1 MRHMFVSVL
10 ATLVL
15 STAAFG
21 QGLQK
26 DLFSLKGPVAQA
38 QGQTE
43 VSSALV
49 PTEQAGVLTLQ
60 VKLVMPEGVNT
71 YSMDPKLPK
80 PTRIT
85 VVLPNGWKALDQD
98 FTADPPPKKSFDEVF
113 GQEMEKFYGSVIFS
127 KRFALPPGTN
137 PNTAKLTGKISF
149 LVCNKDSCIPKTET
163 VEAAFHPKGLK
174 KQPVENIGLNPSQ
187 NPVQTLA
194 SAPSLDAK
202 SPISVTAGYE
212 ITPKRKSLRGDV
224 PDPLQLQFEL
234 TPEHAPSG
242 DLVTLAMTMT
252 LDEKFSTYGLHKAD
266 ENQTELPTVL
276 SVQPVNLEPVGEFIS
291 VPEPERHT
299 TQLDG
304 VEYHSNAHEHRVTWL
319 RKYKVLSNA
328 PYGVTGKIRYQIC
341 ETGTLCRAPLTVE
354 FSLGHQQRAADVAE
368 ARPISTSFAN
378 VTAERTAAT
387 ANTTIRDTSAENAN
401 TASTGGSSAEPPL
414 VFSVVATGGD
424 LSFVGAFL
432 AAFLAGLIMNILPCV
447 LPVLAIKILSLV
459 QQAGESR
466 GRIMALNLAY
476 TGGVMFV
483 FMVFA
488 VLSWGLGNSLSSVFQ
503 NETFMIVMACV
514 VFLMGLSLFGVFEL
528 PVPGIIPSAGHHQEG
543 YIGAFNTGILATV
556 LGTPCI
562 GPFIAPVFT
571 WTLTQPPS
579 IVFSI
584 FAMMGLGMASPFLL
598 TGIFPSLVN
607 WLPRPGDWMVK
618 FKQFTGFVL
627 MGTVI
632 WLLVSIDMAWRVPVL
647 VLLLALGLLV
657 WVNENL
663 ALNHDPFWKKWRA
676 HAIALATA
684 TPVFLFGL
692 WMMQEFKPAGADEM
706 QISKMPWQEFSE
718 EQLVQLRKEGRPM
731 LIDFTANWCVICKI
745 NEKIALDRDETVKFI
760 ETHGFVPLLADFT
773 RENPEILK
781 WLREFGQE
789 SVPLTII
796 VPPGQG
802 SEIIALR
809 GQYTQGTLLE
819 KLKQAA
825 SQATSLSSATAGT
838 ATTHAR
844 PEPAREK
851 LDMVSADG
859 EKARS
864 IQ

>member
-10 ATLVL
+10 AMLVF

-26 DLFSLKGPVAQA
+26 ELFSLNGPVAQA
-38 QGQTE
+38 QGKTE
-43 VSSALV
+43 VSSALA

-60 VKLVMPEGVNT
+60 VKLVMPKGVNT

-85 VVLPNGWKALDQD
+85 IVLPDGWKALDQD

-174 KQPVENIGLNPSQ
+174 NQEAASVGLN
-187 NPVQTLA
+187 A
-194 SAPSLDAK
+194 SENTTQAVALVPAQK
-202 SPISVTAGYE
+202 ANGPMPMTAGYE
-212 ITPKRKSLRGDV
+212 ITPKRKSLQGDV

-234 TPEHAPSG
+234 TPEHAAPGDQVGSG
-242 DLVTLAMTMT
+242 ETVTLAITMT
-252 LDEKFSTYGLHKAD
+252 LDDKFSTYGLHKAD
-266 ENQTELPTVL
+266 EDQTELPTVL

-291 VPEPERHT
+291 VPEPELHT
-299 TQLDG
+299 TRLDG
-304 VEYHSNAHEHRVTWL
+304 VDYHSNAHEHRVTWL
-319 RKYKVLSNA
+319 RKFKVLSDA

-354 FSLGHQQRAADVAE
+354 FSLGHQQRAADIAGAQPV
-368 ARPISTSFAN
+368 STSFAN
-378 VTAERTAAT
+378 VQSERTAA
-387 ANTTIRDTSAENAN
+387 AENTNAGSAEA
-401 TASTGGSSAEPPL
+401 PL
-414 VFSVVATGGD
+414 AFSVVATGGD
-424 LSFVGAFL
+424 LSFAGAFL

-598 TGIFPSLVN
+598 TGVFPSLVN

-676 HAIALATA
+676 HAIALLTA

-718 EQLVQLRKEGRPM
+718 EQLVRLRKEGRPM

-825 SQATSLSSATAGT
+825 GQATSLSSATAGT

-859 EKARS
+859 EKTRS